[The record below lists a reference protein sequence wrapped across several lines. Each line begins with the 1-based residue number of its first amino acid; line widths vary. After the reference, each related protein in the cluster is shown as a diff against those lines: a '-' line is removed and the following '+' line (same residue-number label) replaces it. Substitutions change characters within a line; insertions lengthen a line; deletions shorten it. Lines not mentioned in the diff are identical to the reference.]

1 MIWWGKLTLSL
12 GFTIKDTDALSDQPY
27 PPDKEGSQSHLEF
40 QMTSEPMLL
49 ATFLGVEAK
58 CNGKTLRQESD
69 QRKNSRSMSP
79 ERMIWVSS
87 WHSLEM
93 TKGVINL
100 ALTAPCAMAMSA
112 ASCTLGTLSHDLG
125 LTVRLRQPCG

>member
-1 MIWWGKLTLSL
+1 MCSLTSPIHQIRKGVRVIWNSNEVDISL
-12 GFTIKDTDALSDQPY
+12 LGG
-27 PPDKEGSQSHLEF
+27 DKEMSRWL
-40 QMTSEPMLL
+40 SEPMLL

-79 ERMIWVSS
+79 ERMIWVSN

-93 TKGVINL
+93 TKGVLNL
-100 ALTAPCAMAMSA
+100 ALTAPCAMAISA

-125 LTVRLRQPCG
+125 LTVRFQQPCG